1 MKSSKVLFFI
11 FLILLVISCSNTN
24 VKKGNES
31 NDEYIKDYK
40 VEKMFIQNNILYI
53 SSENG
58 IDYEFTENKKNI
70 ITLDKATNY
79 IEDIEIISLEQTV
92 HKSYVLNFKVLL
104 KGASKEIDKNWTE
117 FTLLGSIIKDKNK
130 TFTGKNLLKESKNI
144 KIKLY
149 KKGFWDRIDPLSAI
163 PPIISIPIILVV
175 GGGIL
180 ITKLLTDDT
189 VDLPIENEAV
199 NETK

>member
-31 NDEYIKDYK
+31 NVEYIKDYK

-92 HKSYVLNFKVLL
+92 HESYVLNFKVLL
-104 KGASKEIDKNWTE
+104 KGASKEVDKSWTE
-117 FTLLGSIIKDKNK
+117 FRLLGSMIKDKDK
-130 TFTGKNLLKESKNI
+130 IITGRNLLKESKNI
-144 KIKLY
+144 KLKLY
-149 KKGFWDRIDPLSAI
+149 KKGFLDRIDVLNALPAAV
-163 PPIISIPIILVV
+163 SIPIILVA
-175 GGGIL
+175 GGGAL
-180 ITKLLTDDT
+180 IMKLLTDDT